1 MRQVWVDTDPG
12 LDDAVAI
19 ALLAASSSWEIVA
32 LSAVGGNT
40 CLPIVSQNLVNIAH
54 QLGLKVPVIK
64 GLDRES
70 RYMISSH
77 SDLKSQGQLGTSSV
91 TDRSRAGFFDQ
102 EESPVETESLNQLI
116 HLLRTSQGPITLLT
130 LGPLTNVQYVM
141 DQAPDLID
149 KLDQIIMMGGCLG
162 PGNYSDRVE
171 FNFGFDPQ
179 ATRKVM
185 SLECAKTI
193 IPLEVGKQVSFE
205 MDTVRKWPVWQAIG
219 PLVQPFLLDLHGGQ
233 VPQVIK
239 LFDLMAAA
247 YLIHPSA
254 FEQVVLNLTVDE
266 QAAILQDKQ
275 VGSSVHWT
283 RTVNA
288 KAILDLMRK

>member
-19 ALLAASSSWEIVA
+19 ALVAASSSWEIVA

-40 CLPIVSQNLVNIAH
+40 CLPIVSQNLVNIACH
-54 QLGLKVPVIK
+54 LNIKVPIFK
-64 GLDRES
+64 GLDRQN
-70 RYMISSH
+70 RYMTISH
-77 SDLKSQGQLGTSSV
+77 PGLKNKGRLGASSV
-91 TDRSRAGFFDQ
+91 SIQKQAAILDE
-102 EESPVETESLNQLI
+102 EESSVGTVALDQLI

-130 LGPLTNVQYVM
+130 LGPLTNVQYMM

-162 PGNYSDRVE
+162 PGNYGDRVE

-205 MDTVRKWPVWQAIG
+205 MDTVRKWPLWQAIG

-283 RTVNA
+283 QTVDS